1 MDVVFAAEAIGA
13 VELDA
18 GDEDGGEIGGGGGL
32 EEVGGYVDF
41 VVGGAEDAG
50 FVEEGVV
57 GCAGCGEEE
66 GVCWGGTDELA
77 EGDIVLQKGH
87 LVSCVDGRSERWC

>member
-1 MDVVFAAEAIGA
+1 VDVVFAAEAISA

-18 GDEDGGEIGGGGGL
+18 GDEDGGEVGGGRGL

-41 VVGGAEDAG
+41 VVSGAEDAG

-57 GCAGCGEEE
+57 GGSGCGEEE
-66 GVCWGGTDELA
+66 GVRWGGADELS
-77 EGDIVLQKGH
+77 EGDIVLQEGY
-87 LVSCVDGRSERWC
+87 LVGGVDGGSERY